1 MLYIGHQER
10 RPIARRPAADMTALP
25 RARTQPSPAPPP
37 DWAIR
42 RARADDLERLVTL
55 ESRCFE
61 LDRLSRRSFRHFLA
75 SDTATCV
82 VAEHA
87 GELLGY
93 ALVLFHGRTALARL
107 YSMAV
112 APEHQGHGLGR
123 ALLDAAE
130 TAALDGGAAVM
141 RLEVHPKN
149 AAAIALYRSAGY
161 DEFGIYRAFYE
172 DDSDALRM
180 QHALVPRLR
189 PDGSNVPH
197 YRQTLEFTCGPAAL
211 MMAMKALNRRL
222 RLDRRLELRLWREST
237 TIFMTSGHG
246 GCSPHG
252 LALAA
257 WRRGFAVEL
266 FVNDDRPPF
275 LDTVRNSD
283 KKEVIRL
290 VHEEFLDE
298 IRRTDIRTHRDPLS
312 VDELSARLA
321 AGAIPV
327 VMISQYRIYGD
338 KEPHWIIVS
347 GCDQRFIYAHDP
359 YISEAHVTAT
369 DRVSIPILR
378 REFELMARYGR
389 TRLQAVIMVSKR
401 DPAS

>member
-1 MLYIGHQER
+1 MSV
-10 RPIARRPAADMTALP
+10 MTALP
-25 RARTQPSPAPPP
+25 QARAQLPVRRP

-42 RARADDLERLVTL
+42 PARLEDLDALLAL
-55 ESRCFE
+55 ENRCFE
-61 LDRLSRRSFRHFLA
+61 LDRLSRRSFRHFLS
-75 SDTATCV
+75 SDTASCL
-82 VAEHA
+82 VAERA

-93 ALVLFHGRTALARL
+93 TLVLFHGRTALARL

-112 APEHQGHGLGR
+112 APEHQGQGLGR
-123 ALLDAAE
+123 VLLEAAE
-130 TAALDGGAAVM
+130 TAALDSGAAVM
-141 RLEVHPKN
+141 RLEVHPQN
-149 AAAIALYRSAGY
+149 FAAIALYRRAGY
-161 DEFGIYRAFYE
+161 LEFGVYRGFYE

-180 QHALVPRLR
+180 QHVLVPRLQ
-189 PDGSNVPH
+189 PDVSGVPH

-222 RLDRRLELRLWREST
+222 RLDRRLELSLWREST

-252 LALAA
+252 MALAA

-266 FVNDDRPPF
+266 FVNDERPPF
-275 LDTVRNSD
+275 LDTVRTPD
-283 KKEVIRL
+283 KKEVLRL
-290 VHEEFLDE
+290 VHQEFLDE
-298 IRRTDIRTHRDPLS
+298 IRRTDITVHRHPLS
-312 VDELSARLA
+312 ADELSARVA
-321 AGAIPV
+321 AGAIPLV
-327 VMISQYRIYGD
+327 LISQYRIYGD

-359 YISEAHVTAT
+359 YISEAHVTTT

-389 TRLQAVIMVSKR
+389 SRLQAAIIVSKR
-401 DPAS
+401 DDTR

>member
-1 MLYIGHQER
+1 
-10 RPIARRPAADMTALP
+10 MTALP
-25 RARTQPSPAPPP
+25 QARAQLPVRRP
-37 DWAIR
+37 DWAIHP
-42 RARADDLERLVTL
+42 ARLEDLDALLAL
-55 ESRCFE
+55 ENRCFE
-61 LDRLSRRSFRHFLA
+61 LDRLSRRSFRHFLS
-75 SDTATCV
+75 SDTASCLV
-82 VAEHA
+82 VERA

-112 APEHQGHGLGR
+112 APEHQGQGLGR
-123 ALLDAAE
+123 VLLEAIE
-130 TAALDGGAAVM
+130 TAALDAGAAVM
-141 RLEVHPKN
+141 RLEVHPQN
-149 AAAIALYRSAGY
+149 FAAIALYRRAGY
-161 DEFGIYRAFYE
+161 LEFGVYRGFYE

-180 QHALVPRLR
+180 QHVLVPRLQ
-189 PDGSNVPH
+189 PDVSGVPH

-222 RLDRRLELRLWREST
+222 RLDRRLELSLWREST

-252 LALAA
+252 MALAA

-266 FVNDDRPPF
+266 FVNDERPPF
-275 LDTVRNSD
+275 LDTVRTPD
-283 KKEVIRL
+283 KKEVLRL
-290 VHEEFLDE
+290 VHQEFLDE
-298 IRRTDIRTHRDPLS
+298 IRRTDITVHRHPLS
-312 VDELSARLA
+312 ADELSARVA
-321 AGAIPV
+321 AGAIPLV
-327 VMISQYRIYGD
+327 LISQYRIYGD

-359 YISEAHVTAT
+359 YISEAHVTTT

-389 TRLQAVIMVSKR
+389 SRLQAAIIVSKR
-401 DPAS
+401 DDTR